1 MKTKTSALLLIAAA
15 LAGCKTVGTDYA
27 GPHDT
32 VKAAAFARGAGPD
45 MPPATQQ
52 VLAHWW
58 TALDEPTLDRLVER
72 ALQASPNLAV
82 ARARLRQARASL
94 RSERA
99 NRLPNGNATLLAA
112 HAHLPPLDDLAGGLG
127 GAQSGG
133 QADAQPG
140 AQDGGQALNLPSKLN
155 LYSLGFDATWEIDL
169 FGGQRRATE
178 AAAAAAEAAEANL
191 ADAQLSLV
199 AEVAQAYVN
208 LRATQARQALSDA
221 AVERQQRAV
230 ELTRRRVEGGTA
242 SQLDLERLQGQLES
256 TRADAEPLASQLD
269 GYRDELAV
277 LVGVAPGAL
286 DADLGAPV
294 RDAAAVPLP
303 PPSVAVGDPGAMLRR
318 RPDIRAAERTLA
330 ARHAQV
336 GQAEAA
342 RFPRLTLL
350 GLIGIGGTHPR
361 DLTHLGDYSAIA
373 APQLSWNVLDF
384 GRIGA
389 GIDQA
394 EGARDEAE
402 AQYQLAVLGAL
413 RDAED
418 ALSRFRQRRTTL
430 ATIARAKATADR
442 AAALTVARQRAGTA
456 SLIDVLDVERQQ
468 LAAEQNLAQAQA
480 ALTSDFIALHKALG
494 LGWKEAGERTA
505 GR

>member
-1 MKTKTSALLLIAAA
+1 MKTKTSAMLLVLAA
-15 LAGCKTVGTDYA
+15 LAGCKTVGTDYT
-27 GPHDT
+27 GPRPA
-32 VKAAAFARGAGPD
+32 VQPGAFARGAGPD
-45 MPPATQQ
+45 MPSPGQP

-58 TALDEPTLDRLVER
+58 TALDDPTLDRLVDR
-72 ALQASPNLAV
+72 ALRASPNLAV
-82 ARARLRQARASL
+82 ARARLRQARAAL

-112 HAHLPPLDDLAGGLG
+112 HAHLPPLGDLAGQAGQAG
-127 GAQSGG
+127 QQDAQAGAAGGG
-133 QADAQPG
+133 QG
-140 AQDGGQALNLPSKLN
+140 LNLPSSLN

-178 AAAAAAEAAEANL
+178 AAAAAADAAEAQL

-208 LRATQARQALSDA
+208 LRATQARQALSAA
-221 AVERQQRAV
+221 AVERQQRSV
-230 ELTRRRVEGGTA
+230 DLTARRVEGGTA
-242 SQLDLERLQGQLES
+242 SRLDLERLQGQLES
-256 TRADAEPLASQLD
+256 TRADAEPLAAQLD
-269 GYRDELAV
+269 GLRDELAV

-294 RDAAAVPLP
+294 QDAAAVPLP
-303 PPSVAVGDPGAMLRR
+303 PPSVAVGDPAAMLRR

-384 GRIGA
+384 GRINA
-389 GIDQA
+389 GIERA
-394 EGARDEAE
+394 EGVRDEAE

-442 AAALTVARQRAGTA
+442 AAALTVARQKAGTA

-480 ALTSDFIALHKALG
+480 ALTNDFIALHKALG
-494 LGWKEAGERTA
+494 LGWEDAGERTA
-505 GR
+505 AR

>member
-1 MKTKTSALLLIAAA
+1 MNIKTSAVLLAVAA
-15 LAGCKTVGTDYA
+15 LAGCKTVGTDYT
-27 GPHDT
+27 GPKPG
-32 VKAAAFARGAGPD
+32 VQPSAFARGAGPD
-45 MPPATQQ
+45 MPPPGQQ

-58 TALDEPTLDRLVER
+58 TALEDPTLDRLVDR
-72 ALQASPNLAV
+72 ALRASPNLAV
-82 ARARLRQARASL
+82 ARARLRQARAAL

-112 HAHLPPLDDLAGGLG
+112 HAHLPPLDDIAGQAAQQGG
-127 GAQSGG
+127 QQGGQSGAQGGG
-133 QADAQPG
+133 QG
-140 AQDGGQALNLPSKLN
+140 LNLPSSLN

-178 AAAAAAEAAEANL
+178 AAAAAADAAEANL

-208 LRATQARQALSDA
+208 LRATQARQALSAA
-221 AVERQQRAV
+221 AVDRQQRAV
-230 ELTRRRVEGGTA
+230 DLTQRRVEGGTA
-242 SQLDLERLQGQLES
+242 SRLDLERLQGQLES
-256 TRADAEPLASQLD
+256 TRADAEPLAAQLD
-269 GYRDELAV
+269 AMRDELAV

-303 PPSVAVGDPGAMLRR
+303 PPSVAVGDPAAMLRR

-389 GIDQA
+389 GIEQA
-394 EGARDEAE
+394 EGVRDEAE

-418 ALSRFRQRRTTL
+418 ALSRFRQRRQTL

-442 AAALTVARQRAGTA
+442 AAELTRARQQAGTA

-480 ALTSDFIALHKALG
+480 ALTNDFIALHKALG
-494 LGWKEAGERTA
+494 LGWEAAGERTA
-505 GR
+505 AR